1 MKVTSAEAA
10 KILRK
15 YNDDYASLCGMEE
28 QSKSF
33 VAAVGEDI
41 ETVRPQYDFLDTQK
55 RKEEL
60 EAKIRRLKHE
70 INTFNLATKVPGL
83 DMTIDEVLV
92 LIPQLS
98 RKQSVLYN
106 MKTVLP
112 KTREEVRGVRSSI
125 IDYRYANYDIAE
137 AEKEYDRVS
146 ELLAK
151 AQTALDTVNTTVP
164 FEITE

>member
-15 YNDDYASLCGMEE
+15 YNDDYVTLCAMED
-28 QSKSF
+28 QSRSF

-41 ETVRPQYDFLDTQK
+41 ETVRPEYDFSETQK

-70 INTFNLATKVPGL
+70 INTFNLTTKVTEL
-83 DMTIDEVLV
+83 DMTVDEVLV
-92 LIPQLS
+92 LIPQLTKKRS
-98 RKQSVLYN
+98 GLYA

-112 KTREEVRGVRSSI
+112 KTREASYGTKSPI

-137 AEKEYDRVS
+137 AEREYDRVS

-151 AQTALDTVNTTVP
+151 AQTALDTVNTTVT
-164 FEITE
+164 FEVKE

>member
-41 ETVRPQYDFLDTQK
+41 EAVRPQYDFLDTQK

-70 INTFNLATKVPGL
+70 INTFNLATKVAGF
-83 DMTIDEVLV
+83 DMTVDEILV

-98 RKQSVLYN
+98 RKQRILYN

-112 KTREEVRGVRSSI
+112 KVREASYGGKSPI
-125 IDYRYANYDIAE
+125 IDYRYANYDIAV